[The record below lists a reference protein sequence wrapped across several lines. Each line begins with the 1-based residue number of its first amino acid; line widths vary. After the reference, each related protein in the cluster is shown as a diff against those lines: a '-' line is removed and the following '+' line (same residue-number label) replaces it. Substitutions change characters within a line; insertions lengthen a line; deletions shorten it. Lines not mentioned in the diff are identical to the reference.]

1 MSVTAS
7 PSIEKQSAGSFTGGA
22 FSPTPA
28 GQLLLDYLQDK
39 FGVPLEVQRSSSPSQ
54 GYFDAR
60 GGEKGY
66 GGTLDKSRRV
76 VFLNPES
83 ADIHT
88 LAHEAGH
95 AYDPSLV
102 KMYQD
107 EAFLTNRANPI
118 AAFTYGRDVEP
129 KDASDFLNAF
139 LYASPSHTRLTSEAL
154 AQKEANESLRAIGVD
169 NPKLNDTWY
178 REYPAAHVESS
189 LDKAYAL
196 MANPYTPGTSARDEY
211 IRNTFNTPTL
221 FDPPDAP
228 SMRLLDDAT
237 QWDMRDAVTKKYL
250 NLGLNPDLT
259 EATRKVQGRTEA
271 YLDRMLPDAKKSEYT
286 FNFGSD
292 FRF

>member
-1 MSVTAS
+1 MSITAS
-7 PSIEKQSAGSFTGGA
+7 PSTEKQSAGSFTGGA

-95 AYDPSLV
+95 AYDPSLI
-102 KMYQD
+102 KMHQD
-107 EAFLTNRANPI
+107 EAFLSNIANPI

-129 KDASDFLNAF
+129 KDASGFLNAF

-154 AQKEANESLRAIGVD
+154 AQKEANESLKAIGVA
-169 NPKLNDTWY
+169 NPGLEDTWY
-178 REYPAAHVESS
+178 RNYPKEHVEATI
-189 LDKAYAL
+189 DKAYAL
-196 MANPYTPGTSARDEY
+196 MANPYTPSTSARDEY
-211 IRNTFNTPTL
+211 IRRTFDTPTMYA
-221 FDPPDAP
+221 PPSTP
-228 SMRLLDDAT
+228 SARNLEDST
-237 QWDMRDAVTKKYL
+237 QWDMRDAVAQNYL
-250 NLGLNPDLT
+250 KLGLNPDLS
-259 EATRKVQGRTEA
+259 EAARKVQARAEA
-271 YLDRMLPDAKKSEYT
+271 YLDRMLPEAKKSDYG
-286 FNFGSD
+286 F
-292 FRF
+292 